1 MTKHPRFSREWWEE
15 GLFGDPWSSGELEDD
30 PPDEPADTMI
40 TVGEVLAS
48 VGEDD
53 QCADCG
59 EVIVG
64 AHGCCPAADL
74 DPCGEAP

>member
-1 MTKHPRFSREWWEE
+1 VSIP
-15 GLFGDPWSSGELEDD
+15 
-30 PPDEPADTMI
+30 PADTMI